1 MNPRSVPQNPRVE
14 ELLLDRATV
23 GLSPDEALEL
33 QRLLDETGAPD
44 TGEFDL
50 AAAAADLALCPPERG
65 ALPERLRVQILA
77 DAGRFVSPPLPVARD
92 TLRMKLPA
100 APPRRGR
107 RGTERIAWLM
117 TAIAAGL
124 ALLAWI
130 PRWQSAAPP
139 TSTVESVA
147 QRRERLLR
155 DAGVL
160 RVPWNRPEDPAFAQ
174 VSGDVVWSPTHQEGY
189 LRLGGM
195 PANDPAVAQYQ
206 LWIVD
211 PTRDKHPIDGGVF
224 DIPATGGDV
233 IIPIVAK
240 LKVNDAKVFAIT
252 REKPGGVVVSGGPL
266 LVVAAAGS

>member
-1 MNPRSVPQNPRVE
+1 MNPRNVPQNPRIE
-14 ELLLDRATV
+14 ELLIDRATV

-33 QRLLDETGAPD
+33 QRLLNEAGQSD
-44 TGEFDL
+44 TSEYDL
-50 AAAAADLALCPPERG
+50 AAAAVDLALCPPQG
-65 ALPERLRVQILA
+65 AALPDRLRVQLLA
-77 DAGRFVSPPLPVARD
+77 DAGRFVLTPPRARDALRMNPPLASSR
-92 TLRMKLPA
+92 
-100 APPRRGR
+100 RRG
-107 RGTERIAWLM
+107 RGTERIAWLI

-130 PRWQSAAPP
+130 PRWQSAAP
-139 TSTVESVA
+139 SAAAVESVE

-155 DAGVL
+155 EAGVL

-174 VSGDVVWSPTHQEGY
+174 VSGDVVWSPARQEGY
-189 LRLGGM
+189 LRLSGM

-240 LKVNDAKVFAIT
+240 LKVTDAKAFAIT

-266 LVVAAAGS
+266 LVVAATEG